1 MSVRPLVDRDQ
12 TSQSAA
18 GPGPHRSGRTPPP
31 GAADVDT
38 EGTNTADSPVIPGN
52 RIQPKTAEAS
62 VYAGCADDC
71 HAEGRGFESHQPFRE
86 RPPPLPRFP
95 VLSRRSDEDVY
106 RTRGASSW
114 FKHNGAADSLD
125 RAGES
130 FRGAC
135 EWVGRA
141 NVDVELAVRE
151 RGGEQ
156 A

>member
-1 MSVRPLVDRDQ
+1 MPSAVQQWAASETPSSRFANVPS
-12 TSQSAA
+12 TSA
-18 GPGPHRSGRTPPP
+18 
-31 GAADVDT
+31 
-38 EGTNTADSPVIPGN
+38 
-52 RIQPKTAEAS
+52 
-62 VYAGCADDC
+62 
-71 HAEGRGFESHQPFRE
+71 FF
-86 RPPPLPRFP
+86 

-114 FKHNGAADSLD
+114 FKYNGAAGSLG

-141 NVDVELAVRE
+141 DVDVELAVRE
-151 RGGEQ
+151 RRGEP